1 MKFNKKKVLVTSV
14 AIILVAILSFS
25 TLAWFSDADEVT
37 NKFMVA
43 GSEDKNPDEVFSVD
57 VWEKL
62 DKDGDGQPD
71 DEKDHDGNTYE
82 NVLPGGT
89 YVKEPHVQN
98 SGAYDQYVRVKVT
111 VSDAAAWME
120 ILGSYSIT
128 DLTTIFKGYDDS
140 LWIRLDEPAYD
151 EEADT
156 LTYVYYLEKN
166 LKPGEDVT
174 LFTHVVIPGV
184 LTQNDLAK
192 VGGSFELT
200 IVAEAVQTENVGSN
214 ALEAFQTVE
223 ASGQEIDQ
231 IKP

>member
-1 MKFNKKKVLVTSV
+1 MF
-14 AIILVAILSFS
+14 F
-25 TLAWFSDADEVT
+25 
-37 NKFMVA
+37 
-43 GSEDKNPDEVFSVD
+43 
-57 VWEKL
+57 
-62 DKDGDGQPD
+62 
-71 DEKDHDGNTYE
+71 
-82 NVLPGGT
+82 
-89 YVKEPHVQN
+89 
-98 SGAYDQYVRVKVT
+98 
-111 VSDAAAWME
+111 
-120 ILGSYSIT
+120 
-128 DLTTIFKGYDDS
+128 
-140 LWIRLDEPAYD
+140 
-151 EEADT
+151 
-156 LTYVYYLEKN
+156 LEKF